1 MAQALL
7 SSFDEWVRSLL
18 NALQSNGADMS
29 DFVEYLT
36 GIISSESE
44 TDEEKQQAIAE
55 LLADLDLKVIPSET
69 YLRLR
74 NAFGRLRSTI
84 TTLMLSAT
92 RFSIA
97 GIH

>member
-29 DFVEYLT
+29 DFVQYLT
-36 GIISSESE
+36 GIITSESE

-55 LLADLDLKVIPSET
+55 LLADLDLKVTPSET
-69 YLRLR
+69 CLSVYHLFR
-74 NAFGRLRSTI
+74 RLRSTVTI
-84 TTLMLSAT
+84 STL
-92 RFSIA
+92 
-97 GIH
+97 